1 MNYRE
6 ESDSMGTLRVPVDA
20 YYGAQTQRAVEN
32 FPIGGMT
39 MPIPFIQALAWI
51 KRSAALANTSLGAVA
66 DDIAD
71 AVVQAADDVLAGK
84 LDDQFVVDVYQT
96 GSGTSSNM
104 NMNEVIAGRANE
116 ILTGNRG
123 GRTPVHPNDHVNWGQ
138 SSNDVVPSAI
148 HVAAAREITDRLRPV
163 LEDLAHTLKSKA
175 DAFRDIPKLGRTHLQ
190 DAVPVTLGQEFSGY
204 ARQAAQ
210 AVDRLD
216 GQLPRL
222 CELALGGTAV
232 GTGLNTH
239 PDFARQTIA
248 RLSEDT
254 GLAFVE
260 APNHFAAQ
268 AAQDTVVELSGV
280 LRAIAVSLIK
290 ISNDIRWLASG
301 PRSGLG
307 EITIPSLQ
315 PGSSIMPGKVNPV
328 VPEAVIQA
336 CVQVMGN
343 DLAVGIGGTRGNFE
357 LNVAMPLIAHNVLQS
372 VHLLSGAAALL
383 KEKCVSGIEANRQT
397 CAGYIENSLALV
409 TGFVPHIGYD
419 RAAAIAKEALATGR
433 TVRQVISEAGIVS
446 GDVIHEVLGPPA
458 GGEEPEG

>member
-1 MNYRE
+1 MSYRE

-39 MPIPFIQALAWI
+39 MPIPFIRALAWI
-51 KRSAALANTSLGAVA
+51 KRSAAQVNTSLGAVA
-66 DDIAD
+66 GDIAD
-71 AVVQAADDVLAGK
+71 AVVQAADDVLTGN

-148 HVAAAREITDRLRPV
+148 HVAAAREVTDRLRPA
-163 LEDLAHTLKSKA
+163 LEALAGALEGKA
-175 DAFRDIPKLGRTHLQ
+175 DAFREIPKLGRTHLQ
-190 DAVPVTLGQEFSGY
+190 DAVPMTLGQEFSGY
-204 ARQAAQ
+204 ARQVVQ
-210 AVDRLD
+210 AVERLD

-254 GLAFVE
+254 GIAFVE

-268 AAQDTVVELSGV
+268 AAQDTIVELSGL
-280 LRAIAVSLIK
+280 LRATAVSMIK
-290 ISNDIRWLASG
+290 ISNDIRWMASG

-372 VHLLSGAAALL
+372 VHLLSGAAKLL
-383 KEKCVSGIEANRQT
+383 EEKCVSGIEANRKT
-397 CAGYIENSLALV
+397 CEGYIENSLALV

-419 RAAAIAKEALATGR
+419 RAAAIAKEALASGR
-433 TVRQVISEAGIVS
+433 TVREVISEAGIVS
-446 GDVIHEVLGPPA
+446 GDVVNEVLGPPA
-458 GGEEPEG
+458 DGEEEQG